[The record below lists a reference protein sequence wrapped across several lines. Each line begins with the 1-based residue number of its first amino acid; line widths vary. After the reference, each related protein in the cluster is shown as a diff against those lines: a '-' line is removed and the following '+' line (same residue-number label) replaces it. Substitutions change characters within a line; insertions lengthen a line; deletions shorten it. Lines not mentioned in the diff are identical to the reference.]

1 MVKESFSSSIFH
13 RRTKFVAQSHSWK
26 LKMATQKQ
34 KIMVWVAVAGMC
46 ITGIGII
53 GVALYLFLLYK
64 SRNARLIL
72 SAMTLTALVVLA
84 LLICLI
90 NPIKKKKNSEDDN
103 EIAPNA
109 DSLMEN
115 WIWRSVII
123 LFSLQASSQSTNDM

>member
-1 MVKESFSSSIFH
+1 
-13 RRTKFVAQSHSWK
+13 
-26 LKMATQKQ
+26 MATQKQ
-34 KIMVWVAVAGMC
+34 KIMIWVAVAGMC

-90 NPIKKKKNSEDDN
+90 NPIKKKNSEDDN

-109 DSLMEN
+109 DSLME
-115 WIWRSVII
+115 
-123 LFSLQASSQSTNDM
+123 D

>member
-1 MVKESFSSSIFH
+1 
-13 RRTKFVAQSHSWK
+13 
-26 LKMATQKQ
+26 MATQKQ
-34 KIMVWVAVAGMC
+34 KIMIRVAVAGMC
-46 ITGIGII
+46 ITGIGIV

-90 NPIKKKKNSEDDN
+90 NPIKKKKSEDDS

-115 WIWRSVII
+115 
-123 LFSLQASSQSTNDM
+123 

>member
-1 MVKESFSSSIFH
+1 M
-13 RRTKFVAQSHSWK
+13 
-26 LKMATQKQ
+26 
-34 KIMVWVAVAGMC
+34 AGMC